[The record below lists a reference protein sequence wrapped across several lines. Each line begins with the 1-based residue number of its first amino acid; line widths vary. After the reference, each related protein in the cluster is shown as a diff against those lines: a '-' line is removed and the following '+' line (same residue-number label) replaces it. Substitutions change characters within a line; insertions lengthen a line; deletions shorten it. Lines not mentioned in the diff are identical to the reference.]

1 MRSKIVITDQD
12 IKEYYDQHAEE
23 YAYEK
28 KYHLRNFYIRLSSFA
43 TDADRQE
50 ALRQM
55 ETVRAELKAGKPI
68 DELAKSALQPNALV
82 ESDDMGLFKI
92 EDLSTQL
99 RETIRDM
106 KPGDITPVIEAPFG
120 YQVLML
126 EEVVDT
132 AGKTQAEAAAEI
144 EDKLFNQIVDQ
155 KYQSWLQ
162 DLKDRAHIK
171 IIN

>member
-1 MRSKIVITDQD
+1 
-12 IKEYYDQHAEE
+12 
-23 YAYEK
+23 
-28 KYHLRNFYIRLSSFA
+28 
-43 TDADRQE
+43 
-50 ALRQM
+50 
-55 ETVRAELKAGKPI
+55 
-68 DELAKSALQPNALV
+68 
-82 ESDDMGLFKI
+82 MGLFKI
-92 EDLSTQL
+92 EDLSPQL

-106 KPGDITPVIEAPFG
+106 NPGDMTPVIEAPFG
-120 YQVLML
+120 YQILML